1 MNNPL
6 RLVLFFLVF
15 GTMIFGQKDE
25 PPKNRPKDLDP
36 TISIEQ
42 TLVKRIHYGLAQK
55 RMLRLEQSSHDDR
68 NR

>member
-6 RLVLFFLVF
+6 RLVWFFLVL
-15 GTMIFGQKDE
+15 GTMIFGHNDE
-25 PPKNRPKDLDP
+25 PPKNRPKSHDPAISLDR
-36 TISIEQ
+36 

>member
-15 GTMIFGQKDE
+15 GTMIFGHKDE
-25 PPKNRPKDLDP
+25 PPKNKPKDLDSA
-36 TISIEQ
+36 IYIEQ
-42 TLVKRIHYGLAQK
+42 TLVKRIHYGLVQK

-68 NR
+68 KH